1 MGGGVSLISK
11 ELPHHSSESYDKI
24 PAMTTRLLEEPVMHL
39 LKVGYLC
46 LLATPGALLFEKD
59 SALGSPRY
67 LVMGSDNFEVIVI
80 HAIPKNK
87 GDFVYYELPKKREDF
102 IWDRSF
108 CSINRCISISLYI
121 YIYLRGWGFCQCH

>member
-80 HAIPKNK
+80 HAIQKN
-87 GDFVYYELPKKREDF
+87 EWRLCLLRAPKKTGGFHLGPILLLDKSLYIYF
-102 IWDRSF
+102 
-108 CSINRCISISLYI
+108 SLYI
-121 YIYLRGWGFCQCH
+121 YIYI